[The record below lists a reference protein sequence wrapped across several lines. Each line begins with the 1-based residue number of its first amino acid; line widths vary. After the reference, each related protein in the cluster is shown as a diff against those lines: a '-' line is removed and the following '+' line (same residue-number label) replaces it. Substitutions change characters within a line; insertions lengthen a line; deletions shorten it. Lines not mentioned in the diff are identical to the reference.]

1 MKKLSIKL
9 YDKFIIGLLF
19 SAFFMTSCEEP
30 EPVPMYGA
38 VPMYGVVPTSTV
50 VVEQA
55 PQPDN
60 TLEK

>member
-9 YDKFIIGLLF
+9 YDKLIIGLLF
-19 SAFFMTSCEEP
+19 SAFFMTNCEEP

-38 VPMYGVVPTSTV
+38 VPMYGVPTSTV
-50 VVEQA
+50 VAEQA
-55 PQPDN
+55 AQPDN